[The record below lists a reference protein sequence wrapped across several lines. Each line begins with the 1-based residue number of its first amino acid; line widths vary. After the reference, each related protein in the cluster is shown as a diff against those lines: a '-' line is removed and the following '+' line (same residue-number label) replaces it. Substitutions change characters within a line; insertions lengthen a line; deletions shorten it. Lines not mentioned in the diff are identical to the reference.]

1 MLTTNYGDL
10 ARPTLLRQQTVD
22 TSNRLERL
30 TKELTSGRAA
40 DLQSHLGGDYSA
52 MAAIERA
59 LVRSMAL
66 QKTNAGAAQFAAA
79 QQSALGTVQDLIV
92 AAGPSLVDAGAT
104 GETTLITTNGRV
116 AARQLDQVIA
126 SLNTRY
132 AGRALFAGAD
142 TLAKPLVDTETL
154 LADLEAAV
162 SAETTAA
169 GVMAAA
175 DTWFDLAGGGF
186 ETSAYF
192 GAATPLAPFEIA
204 DDTRETLTV
213 TAADPA
219 MRDILKGFA
228 VAALVGRGLLSAAP
242 AERNALMQA
251 AGSGLMSSGADLTV
265 VRADIGFAEE
275 RIETAS
281 VRLASERTSL
291 DAAKSELIGAD
302 SYETAI
308 RLQEAEN
315 QLSLI
320 YTLTARLSGLS
331 LAAVLS

>member
-22 TSNRLERL
+22 TSARLERL
-30 TKELTSGRAA
+30 TQEMTSGRVA
-40 DLQSHLGGDYSA
+40 DLQTHLRGDFSA
-52 MAAIERA
+52 MAALERA
-59 LVRSMAL
+59 LARSTAL
-66 QKTNAGAAQFAAA
+66 QSSNSGAAQFAAA
-79 QQSALGTVQDLIV
+79 QQTALGTVQDLIV

-104 GETTLITTNGRV
+104 GENTLITTNGRV

-175 DTWFDLAGGGF
+175 DTWFDAAGGGF
-186 ETSAYF
+186 ETGAYF
-192 GAATPLAPFEIA
+192 GSAASLAPFEIA
-204 DDTRETLTV
+204 EGTRESLTV
-213 TAADPA
+213 TAADPE

-242 AERNALMQA
+242 AERNALMQT
-251 AGSGLMSSGADLTV
+251 AGSRLMSSGAELTV
-265 VRADIGFAEE
+265 TRADIGFAEE
-275 RIETAS
+275 RIENAG
-281 VRLASERTSL
+281 VRIAGERTAL
-291 DAAKSELIGAD
+291 EAAKSELIGAEP
-302 SYETAI
+302 YETAI

-320 YTLTARLSGLS
+320 YALTARLSGLS